1 MAGCAM
7 KLSEIIG
14 MEVVSSSGSVL
25 GQIVDLRSAGEPEHQ
40 EQPYRLVTEII
51 IGRAG
56 WMERLGFRAVKEEV
70 ISWSRIASIEGNRV
84 TLTAG

>member
-1 MAGCAM
+1 M

-40 EQPYRLVTEII
+40 AQPYRLVTEII

-56 WMERLGFRAVKEEV
+56 RMERLGFRAVKKEV
-70 ISWSRIASIEGNRV
+70 ISWSKIASIEGNRV